1 MDEDQLHGSLGPLLH
16 GNLRSLEV
24 DPSSEKMGMADFLCA

>member
-16 GNLRSLEV
+16 HNPQSLEV
-24 DPSSEKMGMADFLCA
+24 DPSSEKM